1 MSEIWV
7 YKADGTIQCEPTEAH
22 EISLDEMQTELA
34 MLIGDKHILGAEER
48 PPLGPV
54 ISLCGAATGQ
64 VNAYRITLEGFRLL
78 MTGIA
83 GTGGFQP
90 MPDAKMQG
98 DPIVIWPTENT
109 KSRESGMT
117 PLNDPDDRWVPW
129 PWALMA
135 GTAPGSSESARA
147 LINVMASLSAVGAN
161 PTTLADIVGRRCRAY
176 TVGDPLT
183 LDFVPARV
191 NIELTTSQRINRIWF
206 G

>member
-7 YKADGTIQCEPTEAH
+7 YKADGTIQCEPAEAH
-22 EISLDEMQTELA
+22 EISLDEMRRELA
-34 MLIGDKHILGAEER
+34 TLIGAENILGAEER

-64 VNAYRITLEGFRLL
+64 INAYRITLEGFRLL

-90 MPDAKMQG
+90 VPDTKIQG
-98 DPIVIWPTENT
+98 DPIVLWPTEST
-109 KSRESGMT
+109 AKSSMT
-117 PLNDPDDRWVPW
+117 PFADPDDRWVPW

-135 GTAPGSSESARA
+135 GTAPGSAESARA
-147 LINVMASLSAVGAN
+147 LINVMASRSAVGAN

-191 NIELTTSQRINRIWF
+191 NIELTTNQRINRIWF